1 MSFFDNIK
9 VFNKK
14 SSIRKEVD
22 DIIGKLPSSDII
34 AKDILNKL
42 DNKKTKSIFDKDIK
56 GNYYVYLNNTIYLSD
71 RQNEKSNYERL
82 CVIAHECIHSIQPKI
97 LQNLNFI
104 LSNLEVVIF
113 VVYLLLFFLKVNIQ
127 KFYLVYLII
136 AIFSLV
142 IRTIL
147 ELWAISRAPKL
158 SKEYLEEKNVDE
170 INVKKVENVYNFST
184 KLLTPFALIQMFFW
198 KILRIIAIILI
209 TCYKF

>member
-1 MSFFDNIK
+1 M
-9 VFNKK
+9 
-14 SSIRKEVD
+14 
-22 DIIGKLPSSDII
+22 
-34 AKDILNKL
+34 
-42 DNKKTKSIFDKDIK
+42 
-56 GNYYVYLNNTIYLSD
+56 
-71 RQNEKSNYERL
+71 

-198 KILRIIAIILI
+198 KILRIIAITLI
-209 TCYKF
+209 TFYKF

>member
-1 MSFFDNIK
+1 M
-9 VFNKK
+9 
-14 SSIRKEVD
+14 
-22 DIIGKLPSSDII
+22 
-34 AKDILNKL
+34 
-42 DNKKTKSIFDKDIK
+42 
-56 GNYYVYLNNTIYLSD
+56 
-71 RQNEKSNYERL
+71 

-104 LSNLEVVIF
+104 LSNLEIVIF

-127 KFYLVYLII
+127 KIYLVYLII
-136 AIFSLV
+136 AIFPLV

-198 KILRIIAIILI
+198 KILRIIAITLI
-209 TCYKF
+209 TFYKF

>member
-56 GNYYVYLNNTIYLSD
+56 GNYYVYLNNTIYLSG

-127 KFYLVYLII
+127 KIYLVYLII

-147 ELWAISRAPKL
+147 ELWAISRALKL

-198 KILRIIAIILI
+198 KILRIIAITLI
-209 TCYKF
+209 TFYKF

>member
-9 VFNKK
+9 VLNKK
-14 SSIRKEVD
+14 SNIRKEVD
-22 DIIGKLPSSDII
+22 DIIGTLPSSDII

-97 LQNLNFI
+97 LQNLK
-104 LSNLEVVIF
+104 F

-170 INVKKVENVYNFST
+170 INVKKSGKCV
-184 KLLTPFALIQMFFW
+184 
-198 KILRIIAIILI
+198 
-209 TCYKF
+209 

>member
-1 MSFFDNIK
+1 M
-9 VFNKK
+9 
-14 SSIRKEVD
+14 
-22 DIIGKLPSSDII
+22 
-34 AKDILNKL
+34 
-42 DNKKTKSIFDKDIK
+42 
-56 GNYYVYLNNTIYLSD
+56 
-71 RQNEKSNYERL
+71 

-127 KFYLVYLII
+127 KIYLVYLII

-158 SKEYLEEKNVDE
+158 SKEYLEEKM
-170 INVKKVENVYNFST
+170 
-184 KLLTPFALIQMFFW
+184 LIQLM
-198 KILRIIAIILI
+198 
-209 TCYKF
+209 